1 MNRTPFAVYRRI
13 QLAIAWYGY
22 DYAFYR
28 DELNQYHE
36 PTGENNL
43 IQTVTGIYHST
54 DRVGSLIELINTEG
68 ASIKSKINR
77 GILCSK
83 DNDFAIQ
90 QGDYTQIQN
99 VLYYVTAIEPV
110 LYSDRV
116 VGYEISIEELIE
128 GNES

>member
-13 QLAIAWYGY
+13 QLAIAWYGS

-28 DELNQYHE
+28 DELNQYQE

-54 DRVGSLIELINTEG
+54 DRSFIELINTEG
-68 ASIKSKINR
+68 ASIKSKTNR

-90 QGDYTQIQN
+90 QGDYTQIQDA
-99 VLYYVTAIEPV
+99 LYYVIAIEPV
-110 LYSDRV
+110 LYSDKI
-116 VGYEISIEELIE
+116 VGYEIPIEELIE

>member
-1 MNRTPFAVYRRI
+1 MKRTPFAVYRRI
-13 QLAIAWYGY
+13 QLAIAWYGS

-28 DELNQYHE
+28 DELNQYQE

-54 DRVGSLIELINTEG
+54 DRSLIELINTEG

-83 DNDFAIQ
+83 DNDLAIQ

>member
-1 MNRTPFAVYRRI
+1 MKRTPFAVYRRI
-13 QLAIAWYGY
+13 QLAIAWYGS

-28 DELNQYHE
+28 DELNQYQE

-43 IQTVTGIYHST
+43 IQTVTGVYHST
-54 DRVGSLIELINTEG
+54 DRSFIELINTEG

-83 DNDFAIQ
+83 DNDLAIQ

-128 GNES
+128 GDES